1 MTNHHIH
8 FDMQNID
15 SEQNNQSVEHQRG
28 QKQTYNNNT
37 VNNKNN
43 NNKKNNNRSGR
54 KDALERGNAHH
65 FTSDPHFRETDSKQ
79 IDFNQIAVHQ
89 YQLQASPYQLFLQ
102 CVPAS
107 GRIGIWLR
115 DNPTTDLNS
124 ATDQGYKVDRENQE
138 NQRSK
143 LLGYYSWEEQCWY
156 HQNRDIRL
164 SSAALIEIEAY
175 ASGYALRRSADFST
189 KRTLAHYLSH
199 YAGYTL

>member
-1 MTNHHIH
+1 MTKHHIH

-28 QKQTYNNNT
+28 QKQNYNNNN
-37 VNNKNN
+37 VNND
-43 NNKKNNNRSGR
+43 KNNNRSDR

-65 FTSDPHFRETDSKQ
+65 FASDPHLRETDSKQ
-79 IDFNQIAVHQ
+79 IDFDQIAVHQ

-115 DNPTTDLNS
+115 DNPATDLNS
-124 ATDQGYKVDRENQE
+124 ATNHRYKVDRE

>member
-1 MTNHHIH
+1 MTKHHIH

-37 VNNKNN
+37 ANNKR
-43 NNKKNNNRSGR
+43 NNNRSGR
-54 KDALERGNAHH
+54 KDALERGSGHH
-65 FTSDPHFRETDSKQ
+65 FTSDPHLRETDSKQ
-79 IDFNQIAVHQ
+79 IDFDQIAVHQ

-115 DNPTTDLNS
+115 DNPATDLNS
-124 ATDQGYKVDRENQE
+124 ATDQVYKVDRE

>member
-1 MTNHHIH
+1 MTKHHIH

-28 QKQTYNNNT
+28 QKKNYNNNN
-37 VNNKNN
+37 VNND
-43 NNKKNNNRSGR
+43 KNNNRSDR

-65 FTSDPHFRETDSKQ
+65 FASDPHLRETDSKQ
-79 IDFNQIAVHQ
+79 IDFDQIAVHQ

-102 CVPAS
+102 CIPAS

-115 DNPTTDLNS
+115 DNPATDLNS
-124 ATDQGYKVDRENQE
+124 ATDQGYKVDRE